1 MYSGSNDRNLL
12 VWTPDHAVEARY
24 MEDMEL
30 QNTQPK
36 ASGRIAEMS
45 VLADTWSDDDD

>member
-1 MYSGSNDRNLL
+1 
-12 VWTPDHAVEARY
+12 

-36 ASGRIAEMS
+36 TSGRIAEMS
-45 VLADTWSDDDD
+45 VLADTWSDDDDQLTNFHKSIMHVDNL